1 MMHMLGPLIRACAR
15 FRRDEHGAVL
25 AETLIVVPFV
35 TLFSVGILEFGNMFW
50 QKEQIETGLRDA
62 ARYLARCQTNVS
74 LPQPAI
80 TATARS
86 IAFYGTPSPG
96 VGAALRVPGW
106 GPAAADI
113 TITQPVAGVIRVA
126 ATHGYQSSPLFG
138 WLDLAAISIEAFHEE
153 RYIGW

>member
-1 MMHMLGPLIRACAR
+1 MKILQPVFRTAAR
-15 FRRDEHGAVL
+15 FWKEERGAVL

-62 ARYLARCQTNVS
+62 ARYLARCQTNIS
-74 LPQPAI
+74 FAAACNPS
-80 TATARS
+80 TARN
-86 IAFYGTPSPG
+86 IAYYGTPSPG

-106 GPAAADI
+106 GPDAADI
-113 TITQPVAGVIRVA
+113 AITQPIAGVIRVS
-126 ATHGYQSSPLFG
+126 ATHDYLSSPLFG